1 MKSTGAGADAGGA
14 PPPVM
19 SAVLVEFSVPALARF
34 FRRRGAVPQ
43 FLRLDHGFRLP
54 LPPAARLAC
63 AQGSALLRC
72 RELRPG
78 VAREYFRNLP
88 LPLQPAALYPDL
100 PLAGAGVAPD
110 SPPVGDFRAVEARMG
125 RAALAAAGLNGA
137 GVRLVLLDH
146 GFDAKKLERLFNRP
160 LGGRDPDLDWSAHS
174 RDTPGKTASAHG
186 IMSAAAALLLAPGA
200 TLIDHIA
207 LKRPRAS
214 NRVFE
219 GFVSNILISY
229 RKLADALKAERR
241 RGLFRALV
249 INNSWSVLHP
259 AWDYPPG
266 DERNYSHNPDHPLTR
281 LAAELE
287 AHGAD
292 LIYAAGNSGGAQPYA
307 GAGRFPDAGVVGAAS
322 ASFALAV
329 GGVDLS
335 GAVTDYSTAGPG
347 ALVREKPDLCCYTHF
362 LGPDR
367 KLSHGTS
374 TAAPLVAGLAAAVR
388 ERYSPESLSPAD
400 LRELLRRAASRSGA
414 GGFALDRGA
423 GILEG
428 EATLMELREIKPR
441 GGEP

>member
-1 MKSTGAGADAGGA
+1 
-14 PPPVM
+14 M
-19 SAVLVEFSVPALARF
+19 SAFLVEFSAAALARF
-34 FRRRGAVPQ
+34 VRGRGPAPGVFRLQRG
-43 FLRLDHGFRLP
+43 FCLP
-54 LPPAARLAC
+54 LPPAAHCDPAETRV
-63 AQGSALLRC
+63 LLRGFA
-72 RELRPG
+72 LRPG
-78 VAREYFRNLP
+78 MALEYFRNLP
-88 LPLQPAALYPDL
+88 RPLQPAAIYSDS
-100 PLAGAGVAPD
+100 PLAVAGAGPD
-110 SPPVGDFRAVEARMG
+110 APPVGDFRAVQARMG

-146 GFDAKKLERLFNRP
+146 GFDSKKLGRLLDRP
-160 LGGRDPDLDWSAHS
+160 LGGRDPELDWSAHS

-186 IMSAAAALLLAPGA
+186 MMSAASALLMAPDA
-200 TLIDHIA
+200 LLIDHIA
-207 LKRPRAS
+207 LKRPRAA

-219 GFVSNILISY
+219 GFVSNILLSY
-229 RKLADALKAERR
+229 KKLAEALKAERR
-241 RGLFRALV
+241 RGLTRAMV

-287 AHGAD
+287 GLGAD

-307 GAGRFPDAGVVGAAS
+307 GGGRFPDAGVVGAAS

-329 GGVDLS
+329 GGADLS
-335 GAVTDYSTAGPG
+335 GAVTDYSATGPG

-367 KLSHGTS
+367 KLFHGTS

-388 ERYSPESLSPAD
+388 ERHSPESLSPAE
-400 LRELLRRAASRSGA
+400 LRDLLRRAAARSGT

-428 EATLMELREIKPR
+428 EATLAELRALKLKSGDPS
-441 GGEP
+441 